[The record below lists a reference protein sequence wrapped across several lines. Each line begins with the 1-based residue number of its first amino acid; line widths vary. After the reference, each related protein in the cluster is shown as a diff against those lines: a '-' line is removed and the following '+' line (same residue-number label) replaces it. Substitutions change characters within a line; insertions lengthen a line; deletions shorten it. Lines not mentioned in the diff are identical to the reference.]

1 MPFTNQTEEKQIE
14 RAVLVG
20 LSCPSFNTDQDADE
34 RTMDELRALAE
45 TAGAEAVAMTLQR
58 RPAPDARTFIGEGK
72 AEEVRQLVLET
83 GANMVI
89 FDNDLTPSQTRTL
102 EDILKTTVLDR
113 SALILDIFAQRAKTR
128 EGKLQVELAQYQ
140 YYLPRLTVWN
150 EEMGRLG
157 GGIGTRGPGETQL
170 ETDKRYIRSRI
181 QKLRENLELVRKTRA
196 EQRRRRQK
204 NELPVVALVGYTNAG
219 KSTLLNALTGSD
231 IPANNRLFDTLDT
244 TTRQLTV
251 SDTCQALLSDT
262 VGFIAKLPH
271 HLVEAFRA
279 TLEELEYADLL
290 VHVIDSADPE
300 REDHIAVVNRLI
312 AELAKPGT
320 PVLECYNKCDLVPDD
335 EIPRGS
341 DKVAIS
347 AASGYGLDTLRE
359 AIETQLG
366 RGKHRV
372 KLLLPY
378 QQGGMVAA
386 LHDTAQV
393 LSSEYTDNGIQL
405 DAVLDETLFGRLR
418 QYVIEEV

>member
-1 MPFTNQTEEKQIE
+1 M
-14 RAVLVG
+14 
-20 LSCPSFNTDQDADE
+20 
-34 RTMDELRALAE
+34 
-45 TAGAEAVAMTLQR
+45 
-58 RPAPDARTFIGEGK
+58 
-72 AEEVRQLVLET
+72 
-83 GANMVI
+83 
-89 FDNDLTPSQTRTL
+89 
-102 EDILKTTVLDR
+102 
-113 SALILDIFAQRAKTR
+113 
-128 EGKLQVELAQYQ
+128 
-140 YYLPRLTVWN
+140 
-150 EEMGRLG
+150 
-157 GGIGTRGPGETQL
+157 
-170 ETDKRYIRSRI
+170 
-181 QKLRENLELVRKTRA
+181 RKTRA

-219 KSTLLNALTGSD
+219 KSTLLNALTGAD

-290 VHVIDSADPE
+290 IHVIDSADPE

-347 AASGYGLDTLRE
+347 AAGGYGLDTLKE

-366 RGKHRV
+366 RGRHHV

-378 QQGGMVAA
+378 RQGGMVAT

-393 LSSEYTDNGIQL
+393 LSSEYADNGIQI
-405 DAVLDETLFGRLR
+405 DAVLDETLYGRLR
-418 QYVIEEV
+418 QYVIEEL